1 MTILLTND
9 DGIDSPGLIAL
20 HDLLKEKH
28 NVWIMA
34 PDGDRSGKSQSITLH
49 DAIRVTPV
57 GKKSFSCSGTPAD
70 CVAISMLGAIPDSI
84 DMVISGINLGP
95 NLGTDI
101 IYSGT
106 AAAARQAA
114 LKDCPS
120 IAVSLSRHRPPYD
133 FSLAAQFIGENI
145 DLLRDLWRKDHFVNI
160 NIPEKLK
167 SDYAVEVTHPSKR
180 IYEDE
185 LIKFEAPRG
194 DTYYFLSGI
203 GIESSDLSGE
213 DSSAILKG
221 NISISPVYLHPV
233 NHREDELYKAAEFK
247 RLNI

>member
-9 DGIDSPGLIAL
+9 DGIDSPGLTVLAEEL
-20 HDLLKEKH
+20 EKRH

-34 PDGDRSGKSQSITLH
+34 PDGDRSGKSQSITLK
-49 DAIRVTPV
+49 DAIRTTQM
-57 GKKSFSCSGTPAD
+57 GEKSFACSGTPAD
-70 CVAISMLGAIPDSI
+70 CVAISMLGAVPDPI
-84 DMVISGINLGP
+84 DLVISGINLGP

-114 LKDCPS
+114 LKECPA
-120 IAVSLSRHRPPYD
+120 IAVSLAKMRPPFD
-133 FSLAAQFIGENI
+133 FSGSVRFLSDNI
-145 DLLRDLWRKDHFVNI
+145 EMLRKLWRKDHFVNI
-160 NIPEKLK
+160 NVPETLA
-167 SDYAVEVTHPSKR
+167 DNYEVEVTHPSRR

-185 LIKFEAPRG
+185 LISFSAPRG
-194 DTYYFLSGI
+194 DIYYFLSGI

-221 NISISPVYLHPV
+221 NISLSPVYLHPV
-233 NHREDELYKAAEFK
+233 NHREDEMYKAAEFK
-247 RLNI
+247 RF

>member
-1 MTILLTND
+1 LTILLTND
-9 DGIDSPGLIAL
+9 DGVDSPGLKAL
-20 HDLLKEKH
+20 SNLLQREHD
-28 NVWIMA
+28 VWVMA

-49 DAIRVTPV
+49 DAIRTNEV
-57 GKKSFSCSGTPAD
+57 GHQTFACSGTPSD
-70 CVAISMLGAIPDSI
+70 CVAISLLGAVPVTI

-114 LKDCPS
+114 LNNVPG
-120 IAVSLSRHRPPYD
+120 IAVSLAKRRSPYD
-133 FSLAAQFIGENI
+133 FSGAASFIGENI
-145 DLLRDLWRKDHFVNI
+145 SLLRELWNRDHFMNI
-160 NIPEKLK
+160 NIPERLGEYY
-167 SDYAVEVTHPSKR
+167 SVEITHPSIR
-180 IYEDE
+180 NYEDE
-185 LIKFEAPRG
+185 LVRFTAPKG
-194 DTYYFLSGI
+194 DVYYFLSGI

-233 NHREDELYKAAEFK
+233 NHKEDEMYKAAEFK
-247 RLNI
+247 RVKS